1 MMRGGGGLIVVGGV
15 GAHHR
20 QGVRRVDAD
29 AFPMT
34 IVAVVGELGGQR
46 SLGVGIV
53 VLAREGRGRRVGGR
67 WPRRFA
73 MTMMAVL
80 PVVDVVGY
88 GPTNAVGVDPF
99 VPTGGRGGRRG
110 QGVGGGTRPRLPPVH
125 RTLVGAS
132 SSLAVL
138 GLTVSSGVVGTPILL
153 VAASPA
159 RLLHDVVGADHA

>member
-1 MMRGGGGLIVVGGV
+1 
-15 GAHHR
+15 
-20 QGVRRVDAD
+20 
-29 AFPMT
+29 MT

-53 VLAREGRGRRVGGR
+53 VLAREGRGRRVGG
-67 WPRRFA
+67 PRRVA
-73 MTMMAVL
+73 ITAVL

-132 SSLAVL
+132 SSLVVL
-138 GLTVSSGVVGTPILL
+138 GLTVSNRVVGTPILL
-153 VAASPA
+153 VAAGPA